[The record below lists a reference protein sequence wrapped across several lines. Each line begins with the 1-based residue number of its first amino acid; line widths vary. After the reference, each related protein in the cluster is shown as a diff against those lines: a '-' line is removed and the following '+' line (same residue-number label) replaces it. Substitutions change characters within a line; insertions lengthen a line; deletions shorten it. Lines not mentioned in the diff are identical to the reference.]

1 MRRLWILVVP
11 MVLMAISGSVL
22 AGGRARITGLHVP
35 ESVVAGKSFEL
46 TFDVRPEAG
55 PRREIEPVV
64 KASLDG
70 TEVAVAAVRAER
82 GYAAHLTLPKAGNW
96 RIRVDSQYCQTV
108 MSPLTIKARIQS

>member
-11 MVLMAISGSVL
+11 MLLMAISSSVL
-22 AGGRARITGLHVP
+22 AGGRARITGLHAP
-35 ESVVAGKSFEL
+35 EAVVAGKSFDL
-46 TFDVRPEAG
+46 TFDVRPEIG
-55 PRREIEPVV
+55 RREVEPVV

-70 TEVAVAAVRAER
+70 TEITVAAVRMSR

-108 MSPLTIKARIQS
+108 MTPVTIKARAQS

>member
-11 MVLMAISGSVL
+11 MLLMAISSSAL
-22 AGGRARITGLHVP
+22 AGGRARIIGLHAP
-35 ESVVAGKSFEL
+35 EAVVAGKSFEL

-55 PRREIEPVV
+55 RREVEPVV

-70 TEVAVAAVRAER
+70 AEITVAAVRTPR
-82 GYAAHLTLPKAGNW
+82 GYAAHLALPKAGNW

-108 MSPLTIKARIQS
+108 MTPVTIKAHAQS